1 MALLSLIL
9 WSRRMFI
16 LIERLI
22 LIQRFI
28 LIKRFISIKI
38 CYIAKIFCGV
48 RDVISLRYAI

>member
-22 LIQRFI
+22 LI
-28 LIKRFISIKI
+28 KRFISIKM